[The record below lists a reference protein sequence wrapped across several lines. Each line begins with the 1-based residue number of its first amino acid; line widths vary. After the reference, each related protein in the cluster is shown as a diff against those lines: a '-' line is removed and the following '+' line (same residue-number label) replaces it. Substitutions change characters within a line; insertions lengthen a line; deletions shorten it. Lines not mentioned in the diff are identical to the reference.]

1 MGPPASHAAPEHQ
14 GREGISASRLSLSG
28 PSHARL
34 PVLDGGSTAM
44 SNQWL
49 ISTVHFGII
58 PADTNLN
65 AVWGTVANWIT
76 WRVTTAMAPQFR
88 LDDRVRRMDTEGKG
102 RNRNVQTIGIATFL
116 MENPVSYKTS

>member
-1 MGPPASHAAPEHQ
+1 
-14 GREGISASRLSLSG
+14 
-28 PSHARL
+28 
-34 PVLDGGSTAM
+34 M
-44 SNQWL
+44 SNRWL
-49 ISTVHFGII
+49 IATVDFGII

-65 AVWGTVANWIT
+65 AAWGTVANWIT